1 MTPTPPPRASR
12 LDHDEV
18 CAFLF
23 PGTGAAGAP
32 DLRALA
38 ATGPAAA
45 RAVDDVLDA
54 VAAALPPPAEPSAE
68 PSADPLGGPLAG
80 RLADT
85 SGKASGGTLGDA
97 AGKASGEALG
107 GTASGAAG
115 GTGAGTSGREGMTGG
130 WPSMRRILLDEPD
143 AYRAAARI
151 PGVAQLAA
159 YTASVAVDRVQRA
172 AGTVPTFAV
181 GQSFGEIAALVC
193 AGAFSVGDGARMA
206 FSLVDVLTRRGA
218 GGGMG
223 LLEASEDDTLAIIA
237 ETARQARAAR
247 DARPAREAHR
257 VRPGGRLAARSA
269 ASGEVVVAC
278 LNAPSATVVSG
289 PDAELEAV
297 LAQARARGVRAVRL
311 AVPYLSHH
319 PAMVGADHEW
329 YDMIRRFPQRP
340 LRARVYSP
348 VRGRAYRDTDDL
360 HRALADCIVRPVRL
374 PATLR
379 EVAEAGATLFV
390 EAGAGDA
397 LCRCARLTVPD
408 VATLAPLRERPR
420 PGSGSVPP
428 VGKSAPGVVLPDEV
442 TVRLPARPRATPLPE
457 TSGEAPDR

>member
-1 MTPTPPPRASR
+1 MTPTPPPWTSR

-38 ATGPAAA
+38 ASGPVYA

-54 VAAALPPPAEPSAE
+54 VDQALPPPAAE
-68 PSADPLGGPLAG
+68 PSGPSASPPAG
-80 RLADT
+80 SSAGLSVTR
-85 SGKASGGTLGDA
+85 A
-97 AGKASGEALG
+97 A
-107 GTASGAAG
+107 
-115 GTGAGTSGREGMTGG
+115 EGVPVPGG

-143 AYRAAARI
+143 DYRAAARA

-159 YTASVAVDRVQRA
+159 YTASVAVDRVLRA
-172 AGTVPTFAV
+172 AGTVPAFTV

-206 FSLVDVLTRRGA
+206 FTLVDVLARRGA

-237 ETARQARAAR
+237 EAAREARAVRERQAVRR
-247 DARPAREAHR
+247 AHR
-257 VRPGGRLAARSA
+257 VRPGGRVPARAAA
-269 ASGEVVVAC
+269 AGTVVVAC

-297 LAQARARGVRAVRL
+297 LEAARDRHVRAVRL

-319 PAMVGADHEW
+319 PAMAGADHEW
-329 YDMIRRFPQRP
+329 YETIRRFPQRP
-340 LRARVYSP
+340 LQARVHSP
-348 VRGRAYRDTDDL
+348 VRGRAYRDDDDL

-379 EVAEAGATLFV
+379 EVAEAGATVFV

-420 PGSGSVPP
+420 PGATPP
-428 VGKSAPGVVLPDEV
+428 VGKSAPGVLPEDAP
-442 TVRLPARPRATPLPE
+442 VRLPARPQPHAGSPAEPRAE
-457 TSGEAPDR
+457 SGAEAREEAPDH